1 MTRPLNAKRAENA
14 KQIFYRLVRVKNIR
28 PTILDAIGD
37 TPMVRINRIT
47 KGLVKGTVLAKI
59 ETFNPGN
66 SIKDRMAVK
75 MIEDS
80 ERAGLLKPGGTI
92 VEGTSGNTGMGL
104 AIAAVVRG
112 YKCVFTTTDKQSKEK
127 IDALKA
133 FGAEV
138 IVCPTNVDP
147 EDPRSYYSVSSRL
160 EKEVPNAWKAN
171 QYDNLSNSAAHYEQT
186 GPEIWDQTDGAITQL
201 VVGVGTGGTVSGVSK
216 FLKEKNPTIKV
227 WGIDTYGSVFKK
239 YKETGVFDKHEIYPY
254 ITEGIG
260 EDFLPRNVD
269 FDVIDHFEKVTDKD
283 AAIMT
288 RRIAREEGIFAGNSA
303 GSAMAGLLQL
313 RDHFT
318 KDDVVVVIF
327 HDHGSRYLG
336 KMFNDDWMREKGF
349 LEKSGMTA
357 RDLVASGMSGEL
369 FAIEAKEPVEHA
381 LRVMSEHDFSQISI
395 TRDKR
400 LVGSLN
406 ETHLYTQLCS
416 QPGVKLQP
424 VESIMQP
431 AFPFV
436 DISTPLELLS
446 TMITPENPA
455 VLVRDF
461 KTDKT
466 FIITRS
472 DVIRV
477 L

>member
-1 MTRPLNAKRAENA
+1 MTQQK
-14 KQIFYRLVRVKNIR
+14 IFNNI
-28 PTILDAIGD
+28 LEAIGH
-37 TPMVRINRIT
+37 TPLVKINAIARD
-47 KGLVKGTVLAKI
+47 VKGTVLAKI
-59 ETFNPGN
+59 ETTNPGN
-66 SIKDRMAVK
+66 SIKDRMAVR
-75 MIEDS
+75 MIEDAEKS
-80 ERAGLLKPGGTI
+80 GALTSGGTI
-92 VEGTSGNTGMGL
+92 IEGTSGNTGMGL
-104 AIAAVVRG
+104 AIAAVVKG

-127 IDALKA
+127 ADALRA
-133 FGAEV
+133 FGADV

-160 EKEVPNAWKAN
+160 EKDVPNSWKAN
-171 QYDNLSNSAAHYEQT
+171 QYDNPSNTAAHYDLT
-186 GPEIWDQTDGAITQL
+186 GPEIWEQTDGTITHL
-201 VVGVGTGGTVSGVSK
+201 VSGVGTGGTISGVGRY
-216 FLKEKNPTIKV
+216 LKEKNPKIKV
-227 WGIDTYGSVFKK
+227 WGIDTYGSVLKK
-239 YKETGVFDKHEIYPY
+239 YKETGILDKNEIYPY

-260 EDFLPRNVD
+260 EDFLPKNVD
-269 FDVIDHFEKVTDKD
+269 FSVIDHFEKVTDKD
-283 AAIMT
+283 AALMT

-313 RDHFT
+313 
-318 KDDVVVVIF
+318 KDNFHEGDVIVVIF

-349 LEKSGMTA
+349 FEKSGMTA
-357 RDLVASGMSGEL
+357 RDLVASGLSGEL
-369 FAIEAKEPVEHA
+369 LSIEGSQPVTA
-381 LRVMSEHDFSQISI
+381 AVRLMGEHDFSQISI
-395 TRDKR
+395 THDGR

-406 ETHLYTQLCS
+406 ETHLYSELVRHAAIKTE
-416 QPGVKLQP
+416 P
-424 VESIMQP
+424 VETIMQP

-436 DISTPLELLS
+436 DISTPVDLLA
-446 TMITPENPA
+446 TMITPATPA

>member
-1 MTRPLNAKRAENA
+1 MK
-14 KQIFYRLVRVKNIR
+14 KICD
-28 PTILDAIGD
+28 TILDAIGN
-37 TPMVRINRIT
+37 TPMVRLNHIP
-47 KGLVKGTVLAKI
+47 KGIVAGTVLVKL

-75 MIEDS
+75 MIEDA

-92 VEGTSGNTGMGL
+92 IEGTSGNTGMGL
-104 AIAAVVRG
+104 AIAAIVKG
-112 YKCVFTTTDKQSKEK
+112 YRCVFTTTDKQSKEK
-127 IDALKA
+127 ADALKA

-160 EKEVPNAWKAN
+160 QSEIPNSWKAN
-171 QYDNLSNSAAHYEQT
+171 QYDNLSNSQANYEQT
-186 GPEIWDQTDGAITQL
+186 GPEIWEQTDGRVTHL
-201 VVGVGTGGTVSGVSK
+201 VCGVGTGGTISGTGRY
-216 FLKEKNPTIKV
+216 LKERNPKIKV

-239 YKETGVFDKHEIYPY
+239 YKETGIFDKNEIYPY

-260 EDFLPRNVD
+260 EDFLPKNVD
-269 FDVIDHFEKVTDKD
+269 FSVIDHFEKVTDKD

-303 GSAMAGLLQL
+303 GSTIAGLLQL
-313 RDHFT
+313 KDHF
-318 KDDVVVVIF
+318 KSDDVIVVIF
-327 HDHGSRYLG
+327 HDHGSRYLA
-336 KMFNDDWMREKGF
+336 KMYNDDWMRAKGF
-349 LEKSGMTA
+349 IEKTGMTA
-357 RDLVASGMSGEL
+357 RDLVATGLSGEL
-369 FAIEAKEPVEHA
+369 CAIESNEPVEHA
-381 LRVMSEHDFSQISI
+381 VRLMSEHDFSQISI

-406 ETHLYTQLCS
+406 ETHLYKQLVEHPDIKS
-416 QPGVKLQP
+416 HP

-436 DISTPLELLS
+436 DVSTPIDALQ

-472 DVIRV
+472 DLIRV

>member
-1 MTRPLNAKRAENA
+1 VQKICES
-14 KQIFYRLVRVKNIR
+14 
-28 PTILDAIGD
+28 ILDAIGR
-37 TPMVRINRIT
+37 TPMVRLNRIT
-47 KGLVKGTVLAKI
+47 HGLVKATVLVKL

-75 MIEDS
+75 MIEDA

-92 VEGTSGNTGMGL
+92 IEGTSGNTGMGL
-104 AIAAVVRG
+104 AIVAVVKG
-112 YKCVFTTTDKQSKEK
+112 YKCIFTTTDKQSKEK
-127 IDALKA
+127 VDALKA

-171 QYDNLSNSAAHYEQT
+171 QYDNRSNTRAHYEQT
-186 GPEIWDQTDGAITQL
+186 GPEIWEQTDGRVTHL
-201 VVGVGTGGTVSGVSK
+201 VVGVGTGGTASGAGRY
-216 FLKEKNPTIKV
+216 LKERNPNIKV

-239 YKETGVFDKHEIYPY
+239 YKETGIFDKNEIYPY

-260 EDFLPRNVD
+260 EDFLPGNVD
-269 FDVIDHFEKVTDKD
+269 FDIIDHFEKVTDKD
-283 AAIMT
+283 GAIMT

-313 RDHFT
+313 KDNFAE
-318 KDDVVVVIF
+318 DDVVVVIF

-349 LEKSGMTA
+349 LEKTGMTA
-357 RDLVASGMSGEL
+357 RDLVAAKLSGEL
-369 FAIEAKEPVEHA
+369 CAIEANEPVEHA

-395 TRDKR
+395 TRNKR

-406 ETHLYTQLCS
+406 ETHLYEALVR
-416 QPGVKLQP
+416 QPHAKGHP

-436 DISTPLELLS
+436 DISTPVDLLA
-446 TMITPENPA
+446 TMITPQNPA

>member
-1 MTRPLNAKRAENA
+1 VLRAPARYPSEVSN
-14 KQIFYRLVRVKNIR
+14 KKVFDNI
-28 PTILDAIGD
+28 LEAIGH
-37 TPMVRINRIT
+37 TPLVRINRIA
-47 KGLVKGTVLAKI
+47 KDVKGTVYAKI
-59 ETFNPGN
+59 ETTNPGN

-75 MIEDS
+75 MIEDAEKS
-80 ERAGLLKPGGTI
+80 GALKPGGTI
-92 VEGTSGNTGMGL
+92 IEGTSGNTGMGL
-104 AIAAVVRG
+104 AIAAVIKG
-112 YKCVFTTTDKQSKEK
+112 YKCVFTTTDKQSPEK
-127 IDALKA
+127 ADALRA

-160 EKEVPNAWKAN
+160 VKEVPNAWKAN
-171 QYDNLSNSAAHYEQT
+171 QYDNPSNSAAHYEQT
-186 GPEIWDQTDGAITQL
+186 GPEIWEQTDGTITHL
-201 VVGVGTGGTVSGVSK
+201 VCGVGTGGTISGAGK
-216 FLKEKNPTIKV
+216 YLKEKNPKIKV
-227 WGIDTYGSVFKK
+227 WGIDTYGSVLKK
-239 YKETGVFDKHEIYPY
+239 YKETGVLDKNEIYPY

-260 EDFLPRNVD
+260 EDFLPKNVD
-269 FDVIDHFEKVTDKD
+269 FSVIDYFEKVTDKD
-283 AAIMT
+283 AALMT

-313 RDHFT
+313 
-318 KDDVVVVIF
+318 KDNFRAGDVIVVIF

-336 KMFNDDWMREKGF
+336 KMFNDEWMQQKGF
-349 LEKSGMTA
+349 FEKSGMIA

-369 FAIEAKEPVEHA
+369 ESIDGNQ
-381 LRVMSEHDFSQISI
+381 RVDAAVRLMAEHDFSQISI
-395 TRDKR
+395 TLNGR

-406 ETHLYTQLCS
+406 ETHLYNELVGD
-416 QPGVKLQP
+416 PGIKSEP

-436 DISTPLELLS
+436 DISTPVSLLA
-446 TMITPENPA
+446 TMITPATPA

-472 DVIRV
+472 DILRA